1 MQYRDVAAS
10 RDFTVC
16 SVPLFFRAQRHEG
29 IKLSD
34 SPSEVNSLKTCREIF
49 NEIDQDNAN
58 FYRYGIGRLQS
69 RKSTS
74 LL

>member
-1 MQYRDVAAS
+1 MLSAA
-10 RDFTVC
+10 V
-16 SVPLFFRAQRHEG
+16 FRAQRRAHYEG

-49 NEIDQDNAN
+49 NEIDRDNAN
-58 FYRYGIGRLQS
+58 FYRYGIGWLQS